1 MPDVTGQDQATATQT
16 LEGVGL
22 DVTATQVDGGGK
34 AGTVVSTS
42 PSGGST
48 VAQGSKVTLSV
59 SKGNQLQV
67 PSIVGKSQSE
77 ALTALAGAGF
87 SGNLQTNPTDVDD
100 PNQDGKIL
108 SQSPTAG
115 SQAGAK
121 DTITVTVGR
130 YNGGGNG
137 RQRRQRERQR
147 RGLRAGTATAAGC
160 SRATRRAARS

>member
-22 DVTATQVDGGGK
+22 TVTVTQSDGGGK
-34 AGTVVSTS
+34 AGTVTSTS
-42 PSGGST
+42 PAAGST

-59 SKGNQLQV
+59 SRGNQLQV
-67 PSIVGKSQSE
+67 PSILGKSQAD
-77 ALTALAGAGF
+77 ALSALAAAGF
-87 SGNLQTNPTDVDD
+87 TGNLQTNPTDVGD
-100 PNQDGKIL
+100 PNQDGKVL

-130 YNGGGNG
+130 YNGGDGSGTGTTGGVFGGNG
-137 RQRRQRERQR
+137 
-147 RGLRAGTATAAGC
+147 GLFPN
-160 SRATRRAARS
+160 